1 MGILAILVLTVL
13 ISILSVL
20 LGWILGVKFAEL
32 FDCKWMAAVGPIAA
46 LAIGLGFG
54 MRDLGLLAG
63 ATAGGIGFV
72 GSIIALIRS
81 PY

>member
-1 MGILAILVLTVL
+1 MGLLAIIVLTVL
-13 ISILSVL
+13 ISILCVL

-32 FDCKWMAAVGPIAA
+32 FDCRWMALVGPLAA

-54 MRDLGLLAG
+54 MRDLGLTAG
-63 ATAGGIGFV
+63 AIAGGIGLV